1 MGANVPLCELRFELD
16 ALSPSKEKKE
26 QERMVPQQQQE
37 VDQKRRKQTLERAK
51 VNHLSKQLQMRLR
64 YARLKV
70 EYGWQRQ
77 SLNEVENLYFHR
89 SHLRTSRVPPPA
101 TVTKPHTTSTGDEK
115 EDSLFASML
124 VDDPA
129 TSSQQTNSSSSPDRM
144 LALQVSEPPTIEE
157 VLDAPR
163 SATIGQ
169 GQLPDTSSQPS
180 QSQPNPA
187 GPAQSANIDVQTQTP
202 TLQGAQAAS
211 SSHSLPMFAL
221 SDPSILIRLA
231 QLQSQALGVSQPQ
244 PQPQMIPP
252 SEGQSLPIQSSGSIS
267 SIPPI
272 QPGQNLPPHFS
283 LLSPQPSHSTSQ
295 SSISPQPPSTLTP
308 TQPSTPGPSP
318 PPVLATQQQQQPS
331 APTPLLTL
339 SYPTLSPM
347 SFSFAPPSATPVSP
361 PSPPLSPQPPTTSTT
376 MPSSCS
382 ASTPALTATST
393 SPLTYDSFWST
404 HISASGMT
412 RPLYRTQ
419 AGFSASTNS
428 TGHVAMLTPGGH
440 TGVMT
445 QEGVYVGGATAGS
458 AGV

>member
-1 MGANVPLCELRFELD
+1 
-16 ALSPSKEKKE
+16 
-26 QERMVPQQQQE
+26 MVPQQQQE

-77 SLNEVENLYFHR
+77 SLNEVENLYFHH

-101 TVTKPHTTSTGDEK
+101 TLMKPHTTSTGDEK

-144 LALQVSEPPTIEE
+144 LALQVSELPTIED

-169 GQLPDTSSQPS
+169 GQLLDTSSQPS

-187 GPAQSANIDVQTQTP
+187 GPAQSANMNVQTQTLMP
-202 TLQGAQAAS
+202 QGAQAAS

-231 QLQSQALGVSQPQ
+231 QLQSQALGVSQSQSQ
-244 PQPQMIPP
+244 PQAISPL
-252 SEGQSLPIQSSGSIS
+252 EGQSLPIQTS
-267 SIPPI
+267 SIPTI
-272 QPGQNLPPHFS
+272 QPGQNLTPQSS
-283 LLSPQPSHSTSQ
+283 LLSSQPSHSTSQ
-295 SSISPQPPSTLTP
+295 SSISLQPQSTLTP

-318 PPVLATQQQQQPS
+318 SPVLATQQQQQQPS
-331 APTPLLTL
+331 APAPLLAL
-339 SYPTLSPM
+339 SYLTLSPM
-347 SFSFAPPSATPVSP
+347 LFSLAPPSTTPVPP
-361 PSPPLSPQPPTTSTT
+361 PSPPLSPQPPTTSTIV
-376 MPSSCS
+376 PSSCS
-382 ASTPALTATST
+382 ASTPGLTTTST

-445 QEGVYVGGATAGS
+445 QEGVYVGGATVGS